1 MAASI
6 EPKLTTEPGLLE
18 TLQELARLES
28 IFHRPE
34 MGQTRADLEK
44 LIAEDFWEVG
54 ASGKR
59 YSKQFVLEV
68 LEKRLADQ
76 QPDVWQTSDFYCRSL
91 STDVYLLAYTLIQN
105 NVRKTLRSSIWQR
118 STDGWKCVYH
128 QGTVVQGT

>member
-18 TLQELARLES
+18 TLEELARLEA

-34 MGQTRADLEK
+34 MGRTRADLEK
-44 LIAEDFWEVG
+44 MVAEDFWEVG

-59 YSKQFVLEV
+59 YSRQFVLEV
-68 LEKRLADQ
+68 LDKRLADQ
-76 QPDVWQTSDFYCRSL
+76 RPDIWQTSDFYCRRL
-91 STDVYLLAYTLIQN
+91 SSDGYLLTYTLVQN

-118 STDGWKCVYH
+118 SRGEWECVYH
-128 QGTVVQGT
+128 QGTVVQET